1 MKKAAVIAALAATA
15 LLAILSYLRDAVR
28 SGTEAREKL
37 DCSYLGEISHE
48 RKYKTVFALLRRK
61 KTSILITNPVTS
73 FRFVES
79 IRKLRRRVEQHMDG
93 GKVLIVTSLLENEGK
108 STVAVNLALAMEQK
122 GKRVLLIDCD
132 LRKPACGMVL
142 GQSKFTYGLND
153 ILGGKENLSEC
164 FLRYQNSDMYMLLA
178 KRGEQNTGDL
188 LISPRMNALL
198 DWAREC
204 FDFIVLDLPPMS
216 AASDA
221 EGMGR
226 SGGCQS
232 VGGSAERGGSA
243 RPE

>member
-1 MKKAAVIAALAATA
+1 
-15 LLAILSYLRDAVR
+15 
-28 SGTEAREKL
+28 
-37 DCSYLGEISHE
+37 
-48 RKYKTVFALLRRK
+48 
-61 KTSILITNPVTS
+61 
-73 FRFVES
+73 
-79 IRKLRRRVEQHMDG
+79 
-93 GKVLIVTSLLENEGK
+93 
-108 STVAVNLALAMEQK
+108 MEQK

-221 EGMGR
+221 EGMADLADASLLVVRQNAAAAPALNNAVASLDGHKAKVLGCVLNNVYATQLSTGQSYGGYSKYSHYGHYGNYG
-226 SGGCQS
+226 SGGS
-232 VGGSAERGGSA
+232 RK
-243 RPE
+243 

>member
-1 MKKAAVIAALAATA
+1 
-15 LLAILSYLRDAVR
+15 
-28 SGTEAREKL
+28 
-37 DCSYLGEISHE
+37 
-48 RKYKTVFALLRRK
+48 
-61 KTSILITNPVTS
+61 
-73 FRFVES
+73 
-79 IRKLRRRVEQHMDG
+79 
-93 GKVLIVTSLLENEGK
+93 
-108 STVAVNLALAMEQK
+108 MEQIEEK
-122 GKRVLLIDCD
+122 EIRPYDVIVIGAGAAGMMAAGTAARDGKRVLLIDCD

-221 EGMGR
+221 EGMADLADASLLVVRQNAAAAPALNNAVASLDGHKAKVLGCVLNNVYATQLSTGQSYGGYSKYSHYGHYGNYG
-226 SGGCQS
+226 SGGS
-232 VGGSAERGGSA
+232 GK
-243 RPE
+243 

>member
-1 MKKAAVIAALAATA
+1 M
-15 LLAILSYLRDAVR
+15 
-28 SGTEAREKL
+28 
-37 DCSYLGEISHE
+37 
-48 RKYKTVFALLRRK
+48 
-61 KTSILITNPVTS
+61 TS

-108 STVAVNLALAMEQK
+108 STVTVNLALAMEQK
-122 GKRVLLIDCD
+122 GKHVLLIDCD

-221 EGMGR
+221 EGMADLADASLLVVRQNAAAAPALNNAVASLDGHKAKVLGCVLNNVYATQLSTGQSYGGYSKYSHYGHYGNYGS
-226 SGGCQS
+226 SGS
-232 VGGSAERGGSA
+232 RK
-243 RPE
+243 